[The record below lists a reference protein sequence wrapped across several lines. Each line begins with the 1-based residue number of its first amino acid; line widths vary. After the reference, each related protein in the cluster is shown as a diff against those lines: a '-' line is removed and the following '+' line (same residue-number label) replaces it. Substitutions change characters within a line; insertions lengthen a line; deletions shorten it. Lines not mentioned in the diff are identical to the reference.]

1 MDHAPHPEVES
12 PEPAAVDTP
21 AAVEQPLAQINSLLS
36 QLDDSADSTR
46 ATADIAYQDRL
57 VQSRL
62 GVAGSLFTALRCKH
76 AGTASHSLRVALG
89 CSSWGIALG
98 LSDQQLDDVEIGAL
112 LHDVGKIGVAERILV
127 KPDSLNPDDMALLDR
142 HRRMGREILRSCSAS
157 QATLDV
163 VEYAPAWYD
172 GSKEGFDRR
181 GTDLPLGAR
190 MVSIVDAFDA
200 MTTDRVY
207 RRALPVER
215 ALTELFE
222 CAGTQF
228 DPELVAHFA
237 SFQSGDQEGEHG
249 QVRRRWLRAL
259 SHDENSMRWQ
269 PGSTAEVS
277 ESLIPEKLFHQKL
290 LDNIHDAVVYVDA
303 DMQIVAWNRGAE
315 RITGISGKS
324 VFGRPWT
331 PALVD
336 MHDESGKEINEA
348 DCPLAYVISSGV
360 QTLRRLQIRGRS
372 GRRVGVDFHAL
383 PVISSDGTTHGA
395 AVSLHDVSSE
405 ITLEERCQ
413 SLHERATK
421 DPLTQV
427 ANRAEFDRVHESFVQ
442 FHLESKLPCSM
453 LICDLDRF
461 KTINDTYGH
470 PAGDAVIRSFG
481 SLLKSF
487 CQPGDLVARY
497 GGEEF
502 VLLCADCTNAAAAER
517 AEKIRAA
524 FEKIT
529 HEVADG
535 KVVTACFG
543 VTEIQPGDTPETM
556 LNRADR
562 ALLMAK
568 DMGRNRVVQLG
579 TGVGMTPETPLRRWW
594 RGARSQAD
602 VRLEREL
609 VATVP
614 IQIAIEKL
622 RGFVADHS
630 AKIVAIDDN
639 VVQISIDASPKSL
652 RRRSDRTIPFL
663 IELTLTEEHRG
674 DQQGGFLG
682 PSRTRIHV
690 VIQAPYRRDRR
701 GRDVQNRAEQVLV
714 SLRSYLVATDANQ
727 TSFEDMGLFR
737 KAISLLA
744 RWLSAAK

>member
-1 MDHAPHPEVES
+1 MDHVPHPDVQP
-12 PEPAAVDTP
+12 PETAPDEP
-21 AAVEQPLAQINSLLS
+21 SGVEQPLAQINSLLS
-36 QLDDSADSTR
+36 QLDDSTNTSKTA
-46 ATADIAYQDRL
+46 ADIAYQDRL

-98 LSDQQLDDVEIGAL
+98 LSSRQLDDVEIGAL
-112 LHDVGKIGVAERILV
+112 LHDVGKIGIAERILT
-127 KPDSLNPDDMALLDR
+127 KPDSLNSEDRALLDR
-142 HRRMGREILRSCSAS
+142 HRRMGQEILRSCSTS

-163 VEYAPAWYD
+163 VEYAAAWYD
-172 GSKEGFDRR
+172 GSKPGFDRR

-207 RRALPVER
+207 RPALPLER
-215 ALTELFE
+215 ALRELFE

-228 DPELVAHFA
+228 DPELVTHFA
-237 SFQSGDQEGEHG
+237 NFQGGDRDREHQ
-249 QVRRRWLRAL
+249 QVRRRWLSTL

-269 PGSTAEVS
+269 PGSTAAVS

-290 LDNIHDAVVYVDA
+290 LDNIHDAVIYVDA
-303 DMQIVAWNRGAE
+303 DLQIVAWNRGAE

-324 VFGRPWT
+324 VFQQRWT

-336 MHDESGKEINEA
+336 MHDEGGNAIHEA
-348 DCPLAYVISSGV
+348 DCPLAYVIASGV
-360 QTLRRLQIRGRS
+360 QTLRRLRIRGRS
-372 GRRVGVDFHAL
+372 GRRVAVDFHAL

-395 AVSLHDVSSE
+395 AISLHDVSSE

-413 SLHERATK
+413 SLHEQATK

-461 KTINDTYGH
+461 KSINDTYGH
-470 PAGDAVIRSFG
+470 QAGDAVIKSFG

-517 AEKIRAA
+517 AEKIRSA

-562 ALLMAK
+562 ALLTAK

-579 TGVGMTPETPLRRWW
+579 TGFGMTPEVPRRRWW
-594 RGARSQAD
+594 RAARPHTEL
-602 VRLEREL
+602 RLEREL
-609 VATVP
+609 VATIP

-622 RGFVADHS
+622 RGFVADHA
-630 AKIVAIDDN
+630 AKIVAIEDN
-639 VVQISIDASPKSL
+639 IVQIKIDASPKSL
-652 RRRSDRTIPFL
+652 RRCSDRSIPFL
-663 IELTLTEEHRG
+663 VELTLSEEHSADG
-674 DQQGGFLG
+674 EAGFGG
-682 PSRTRIHV
+682 PWRTLIHV
-690 VIQAPYRRDRR
+690 AIQSPYRRDRR
-701 GRDVQNRAEQVLV
+701 WRDVQNRAERVLV
-714 SLRSYLVATDANQ
+714 SLRSYLMAIDTNQ
-727 TSFEDMGLFR
+727 QPGQDQGLIR
-737 KAISLLA
+737 KAIGLLA
-744 RWLSAAK
+744 PWLSAAK